1 MQDHLMM
8 QQQMYNV
15 QQDVVMAEQ
24 HVEQGIDSNPIE
36 KIRVKIDTTDF
47 LQDEGHTNFKFE
59 FEETKEQEIEMDS
72 IWYRN

>member
-1 MQDHLMM
+1 
-8 QQQMYNV
+8 MYNA
-15 QQDVVMAEQ
+15 QQDVVMTEH

-47 LQDEGHTNFKFE
+47 LQDEGETTFKFE

-72 IWYRN
+72 IW